1 MEWNRL
7 NELDLVAYEEYLL
20 RIEDDEYEEDVV
32 E

>member
-20 RIEDDEYEEDVV
+20 RIEDDEYEEAV